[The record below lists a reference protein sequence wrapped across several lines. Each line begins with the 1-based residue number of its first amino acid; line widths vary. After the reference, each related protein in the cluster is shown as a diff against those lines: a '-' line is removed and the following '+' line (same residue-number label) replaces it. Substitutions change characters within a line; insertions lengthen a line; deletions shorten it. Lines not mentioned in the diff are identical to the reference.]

1 MRRTLQPRTAG
12 DTVGEILGLMVEHW
26 TTILGIVAGVTL
38 PFLAIQAVVSR
49 GLIDYVALAND
60 ELVVDRAVLRNSL
73 LIGLFSFAASALAA
87 GGVIHAVGRI
97 YLGARVTIGE
107 SLSHAA
113 SHLGVLIIGGLIWL
127 FGVGVGSIFFVIPG
141 VIIATGWFVW
151 AGAAVL
157 EDMPTL
163 AALRR
168 SWQLTSGR
176 RLQVFGVAVVL
187 VILAFVMATITT
199 SIADALGQPARQP
212 PNFNTSMLSIAANIV
227 VSALFPVGIAV
238 VYLELRTRSES
249 AELVLADLR
258 TKIGGDDPT
267 PPA

>member
-1 MRRTLQPRTAG
+1 
-12 DTVGEILGLMVEHW
+12 MVEHW

-60 ELVVDRAVLRNSL
+60 ELIVDRNVLRNSL
-73 LIGLFSFAASALAA
+73 FIGLFSFAASALAA

-97 YLGARVTIGE
+97 YLGARASIGG
-107 SLSHAA
+107 SLAYAA

-127 FGVGVGSIFFVIPG
+127 LGFGTGLIFFVIPG

-151 AGAAVL
+151 AGAAIFENVSA
-157 EDMPTL
+157 P

-176 RLQVFGVAVVL
+176 RLQVFAVGVVL
-187 VILAFVMATITT
+187 VILAFVVATIATT
-199 SIADALGQPARQP
+199 IADALGQPARQP
-212 PNFNTSMLSIAANIV
+212 PNFNTSVLSIAANIV
-227 VSALFPVGIAV
+227 VSALFPVGSAV
-238 VYLELRTRSES
+238 VYFELRTRSES
-249 AELVLADLR
+249 AENVLADLQHR
-258 TKIGGDDPT
+258 LDGDGETPGGEGPII
-267 PPA
+267 